1 MGRLTVSE
9 KVSRLQQRAQI
20 LIGPRM
26 IRIMNEAANTVRDF
40 MVQRFMGGS
49 STSANRLARNTG
61 NMEQKTVARRA
72 KQTTSG
78 TNATIAINTPYAS
91 VHFGEGGKT
100 QTVIRPRIA
109 TALAV
114 PLHAVK
120 GANQRPLLPARSNLI
135 TGKFTFGGILYGRL
149 PGQKTQGLFSMRD
162 SVTVPVRV
170 SVERD
175 IQPFATKTVQTLI
188 EREAQKLLGV

>member
-9 KVSRLQQRAQI
+9 KVTKLQERGQI

-26 IRIMNEAANTVRDF
+26 VRIMNEAARDVRDF
-40 MVQRFMGGS
+40 MVQRFMGGA
-49 STSANRLARNTG
+49 STSGNRLARNTG
-61 NMEQKTVARRA
+61 DMERKTVARRA
-72 KQTTSG
+72 TQTTSG
-78 TNATIAINTPYAS
+78 TKATIAINTPYAS

-114 PLHAVK
+114 PLPAVL
-120 GANQRPLLPARSNLI
+120 GPNRRPLLPARSKAI
-135 TGKFTFGGILYGRL
+135 THKFTFGGILYGRL
-149 PGQKTQGLFSMRD
+149 PGTKVQPLFSLRN

-170 SVERD
+170 HVERD
-175 IQPFATKTVQTLI
+175 IQPYATKVVQSLI
-188 EREAQKLLGV
+188 EREAQKLLGA

>member
-9 KVSRLQQRAQI
+9 KVSKLQQRAQI

-26 IRIMNEAANTVRDF
+26 VRIMNEAASTVRDF
-40 MVQRFMGGS
+40 MVQRFMGGA

-61 NMEQKTVARRA
+61 RMEQKTVARRA
-72 KQTTSG
+72 LQSTSG
-78 TNATIAINTPYAS
+78 TRATIAISTPYAS

-100 QTVIRPRIA
+100 STTIRPRIA
-109 TALAV
+109 KALAV
-114 PLHAVK
+114 PMQAVK
-120 GANQRPLLPARSNLI
+120 GANQRPVLAARSTLI

-170 SVERD
+170 HIETD

-188 EREAQKLLGV
+188 DREAQKLLGA

>member
-9 KVSRLQQRAQI
+9 KVSKLQQRAQI

-26 IRIMNEAANTVRDF
+26 VRIMNEAADTVRSF
-40 MVQRFMGGS
+40 MVQRFMGGA

-78 TNATIAINTPYAS
+78 TTATIAINTPYAS

-100 QTVIRPRIA
+100 STTIRPRIA
-109 TALAV
+109 KALAV
-114 PLHAVK
+114 PLAAVK
-120 GANQRPLLPARSNLI
+120 GPNHRPVLRAKSNLI

-170 SVERD
+170 HIERD
-175 IQPFATKTVQTLI
+175 IQPFATKTVQRLI
-188 EREAQKLLGV
+188 EREAEKLLGV

>member
-9 KVSRLQQRAQI
+9 KVSKLQQNAQI

-26 IRIMNEAANTVRDF
+26 IRIINEATRTVRDY
-40 MVQRFMGGS
+40 MVQRFMGGA

-78 TNATIAINTPYAS
+78 TSGTIAINTPYAS
-91 VHFGEGGKT
+91 VHFGEHGKT
-100 QTVIRPRIA
+100 QTVIRPRLA
-109 TALAV
+109 KALAV
-114 PLHAVK
+114 PLAAMK
-120 GANQRPLLPARSNLI
+120 GPNQRPVLKAGSNLI
-135 TGKFTFGGILYGRL
+135 TNKFTFGGTLYGRL

-175 IQPFATKTVQTLI
+175 IQPFATKTVQMLI
-188 EREAQKLLGV
+188 EREAQKLLGR